1 MNGFPEVSQTH
12 LDKETIYIVE
22 RLREKGQAWI
32 VGGWIRNLILGISP
46 GDVDVATNLLPEE
59 ILDIFPKSIMI
70 GEKFGTVRVRTDIGS
85 KEIEVTTLRSDGIYT
100 DNRRPENVVFGV
112 NIEEDIA
119 RRDFT
124 INAMALDKNDEL
136 IDEYDGIS
144 DLKNNILRCVGI
156 AEERIKEDGLR
167 ILRAFRFIGLKDNQ
181 IMSFDSDLENA
192 IINNVDVLNSISKER
207 INEELKKILQLK
219 NRMMVLQKMY
229 ELGVLKIIFDNL
241 EMDLEVI
248 LSDDY
253 IVNIALLC
261 NPYKNDG
268 GGLSEFIREKLKISS
283 KEKQMI
289 SFLHDNG
296 VKIPSSNDLSEMRR
310 FRASLSEDQKKSLFK
325 YLKGMRIK
333 TEEVEKTIEEM
344 PPLKV
349 GHNPLVNGEVLIE
362 RTGLK
367 PEMRLGRLKGWLH
380 RKQIE
385 MDIDNIEDVLQLLN
399 DIDWEN
405 SNPEEWLPLSWP

>member
-12 LDKETIYIVE
+12 LDEETRYIVE

-124 INAMALDKNDEL
+124 INAMALDENDEL

-144 DLKNNILRCVGI
+144 DLKNNILRCVGN

-253 IVNIALLC
+253 IVNIALIC
-261 NPYKNDG
+261 NPYK
-268 GGLSEFIREKLKISS
+268 
-283 KEKQMI
+283 
-289 SFLHDNG
+289 
-296 VKIPSSNDLSEMRR
+296 
-310 FRASLSEDQKKSLFK
+310 KK
-325 YLKGMRIK
+325 RI
-333 TEEVEKTIEEM
+333 
-344 PPLKV
+344 
-349 GHNPLVNGEVLIE
+349 
-362 RTGLK
+362 
-367 PEMRLGRLKGWLH
+367 
-380 RKQIE
+380 
-385 MDIDNIEDVLQLLN
+385 
-399 DIDWEN
+399 N
-405 SNPEEWLPLSWP
+405 S